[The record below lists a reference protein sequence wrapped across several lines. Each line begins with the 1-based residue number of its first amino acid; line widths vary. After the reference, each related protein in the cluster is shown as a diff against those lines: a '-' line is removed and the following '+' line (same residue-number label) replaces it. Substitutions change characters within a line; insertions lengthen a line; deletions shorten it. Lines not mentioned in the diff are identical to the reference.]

1 LVKTANAIDEQ
12 EDFEYGAQVDGYS
25 VSEELERRAQRL
37 TKIKKAQA
45 ALDMDSQIIVANHIE
60 DSVSDARAA
69 EPVLERMEQNL
80 GLPGKLVADAGYGNK
95 DTLESCQERGVTR
108 CAPRGGK
115 GRMAK
120 RLVNWTA
127 SAMSGTKTR
136 SLVPTA
142 MFSSLLTSILPTGRG
157 HTRAWSR

>member
-60 DSVSDARAA
+60 DSVSDVHAA

-80 GLPGKLVADAGYGNK
+80 GAAREAGG
-95 DTLESCQERGVTR
+95 
-108 CAPRGGK
+108 
-115 GRMAK
+115 
-120 RLVNWTA
+120 
-127 SAMSGTKTR
+127 
-136 SLVPTA
+136 
-142 MFSSLLTSILPTGRG
+142 
-157 HTRAWSR
+157 